1 MIASVPGGAAL
12 SDVVESLA
20 NAALPPCLI
29 VNPLSFRAARG
40 LAEQVQAVAKAQGAE
55 VVVVDGPASLTAA
68 VDTILARRQRHVMVL
83 AGDGTVRAVIDQ
95 LASLP
100 AGAWLPDLLVLP
112 GGRTNLT
119 AADLTPGIDAL
130 RLLERALAAI
140 ADKCWDA
147 ALVERATLCIEQ
159 TPAPARR
166 GLWVGAA
173 LIDGVI
179 RRTHAHR
186 IGGDGALRTG
196 HLSTVSSLLR
206 LVVLALRG
214 RSGLSCPEL
223 RIDAGPMGRLAGKVS
238 LLLATTLQ
246 HRQGLFDPYATRADG
261 GMRLTAVS
269 RHAPRFYRSL
279 PRLLTGRFSRS
290 MDVAHGFLS
299 GGCEHVEI
307 TGLTGY
313 SLDGEAYD
321 TDPARPVVIRRGPSL
336 RFFAT

>member
-1 MIASVPGGAAL
+1 MIAGVPGGVPLAE
-12 SDVVESLA
+12 VVESLA
-20 NAALPPCLI
+20 HAAPPPCLI
-29 VNPLSFRAARG
+29 VNPLSFRASRG
-40 LAEQVQAVAKAQGAE
+40 LADQAAALAKAQGAD
-55 VVVVDGPASLTAA
+55 VVVVDGPESLIAA
-68 VDTILARRQRHVMVL
+68 VHRLLARHQRHVMVL

-100 AGAWLPDLLVLP
+100 TGAWRPDLLVLP

-119 AADLTPGIDAL
+119 ATDLAPGVDAL
-130 RLLERALAAI
+130 ALLERGLAAV
-140 ADKCWDA
+140 AEKRWDA
-147 ALVERATLCIEQ
+147 AVVERATLCIEQ
-159 TPAPARR
+159 SPAPARR

-196 HLSTVSSLLR
+196 HLSTLSSLLR

-214 RSGLSCPEL
+214 RSGLSCPSL
-223 RIDAGPMGRLAGKVS
+223 RIDAGPLGRFEGKVH

-269 RHAPRFYRSL
+269 RHASRFYRSL

-290 MDVAHGFLS
+290 MDIAHGFLS
-299 GGCEHVEI
+299 GGSDHVEI
-307 TGLTGY
+307 TGLGGY

-336 RFFAT
+336 RFFTA